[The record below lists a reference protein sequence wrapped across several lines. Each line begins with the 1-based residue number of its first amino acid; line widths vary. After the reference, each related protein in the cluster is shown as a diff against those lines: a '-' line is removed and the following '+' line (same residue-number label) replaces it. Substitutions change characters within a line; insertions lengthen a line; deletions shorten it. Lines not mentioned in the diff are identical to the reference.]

1 MNRLFRRWLHS
12 KIQDDE
18 EKELWWW
25 DVFYRYE
32 VGIGIAISAVLCL
45 VVAGIMFPFLYFTYE
60 TKSFL
65 KDILL
70 IIAGVGASITIGSA
84 IAGFIVSPL
93 KESDGKNK
101 VRKDNLSQGSLLLAT
116 ALGLIANFFIN
127 WGPLVILLLSSI
139 KFRMSIFIAVLISSI
154 VYYIILGRVKPNAK
168 DYVSW
173 RFNWA
178 IRNFELLFSRHY
190 KWWTSSAHM
199 SVQKYNLKKF
209 QNYKY
214 HATLAIIMIPLLMTP
229 LVSLGLM
236 SKQNLSNKTRQV
248 QAKTD
253 GVSNSANDVE
263 NLHIQDSEN
272 FFTDQGE
279 DMESIIESTSKSYDG
294 SFDESNSNENDE
306 LTFNN
311 DNYIEQKKE
320 PQNIEDNQCYS
331 LGDILEKDNPQFPS
345 EGNNGFSHFNLAVK
359 DYVSKQLGDF
369 EKGSI
374 YVDFKIDKKGKVYD
388 IDTSLIHG
396 QDLRKKVYQI
406 FKNLHFIPAK
416 KDGKPINVQTSISM

>member
-1 MNRLFRRWLHS
+1 
-12 KIQDDE
+12 
-18 EKELWWW
+18 
-25 DVFYRYE
+25 
-32 VGIGIAISAVLCL
+32 
-45 VVAGIMFPFLYFTYE
+45 
-60 TKSFL
+60 
-65 KDILL
+65 
-70 IIAGVGASITIGSA
+70 
-84 IAGFIVSPL
+84 
-93 KESDGKNK
+93 
-101 VRKDNLSQGSLLLAT
+101 
-116 ALGLIANFFIN
+116 
-127 WGPLVILLLSSI
+127 
-139 KFRMSIFIAVLISSI
+139 
-154 VYYIILGRVKPNAK
+154 
-168 DYVSW
+168 
-173 RFNWA
+173 
-178 IRNFELLFSRHY
+178 
-190 KWWTSSAHM
+190 
-199 SVQKYNLKKF
+199 
-209 QNYKY
+209 
-214 HATLAIIMIPLLMTP
+214 
-229 LVSLGLM
+229 
-236 SKQNLSNKTRQV
+236 
-248 QAKTD
+248 
-253 GVSNSANDVE
+253 
-263 NLHIQDSEN
+263 
-272 FFTDQGE
+272 
-279 DMESIIESTSKSYDG
+279 MESIIESTSKSYDG